1 MCPPSAPLEPAGG
14 SKHNYVNVWHCPS
27 SCGRRLFRDRFLR
40 ATYPYVEHV
49 DVFAECFTVNSPGSD
64 AGMIYA
70 ARDWAPPS
78 ASAMI
83 RARMLI
89 IPPAFVLPFYLSHS
103 RGLRSSGHRLEVIFP
118 VVEGDYLGW
127 GGELYG
133 GGGRRPDAAH
143 PVPQRAA
150 APPAPPSRTRLAS
163 DDPPVRHGLRLS
175 TDFTSAVVVPT
186 LMNSCNGR

>member
-127 GGELYG
+127 GG
-133 GGGRRPDAAH
+133 
-143 PVPQRAA
+143 
-150 APPAPPSRTRLAS
+150 SS
-163 DDPPVRHGLRLS
+163 M
-175 TDFTSAVVVPT
+175 AVVVGG
-186 LMNSCNGR
+186 LMLRTQFPSALPRRPRPHHAHAWPVTTHLCATA